1 MILAT
6 DRESFDQGLHQT
18 SADKDT
24 ECSNTSV
31 SFLSGGQTDNA
42 HFFQKSGQKRDRKN
56 PDRHASDS
64 LFLQNSDRLNPNR

>member
-24 ECSNTSV
+24 ESSDTSV
-31 SFLSGGQTDNA
+31 SFLSGGQTDNG

-56 PDRHASDS
+56 PDRQASDS
-64 LFLQNSDRLNPNR
+64 LFHKILGRIVTD